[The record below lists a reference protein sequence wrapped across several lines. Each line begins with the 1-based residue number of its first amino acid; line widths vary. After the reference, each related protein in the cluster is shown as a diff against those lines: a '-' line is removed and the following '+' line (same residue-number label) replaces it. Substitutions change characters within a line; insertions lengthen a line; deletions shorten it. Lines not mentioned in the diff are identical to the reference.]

1 MRDYITE
8 DSPFET
14 NVEILCKCYRLTTT
28 EIYLLLSNP
37 SYIKFITLNS
47 YRGNINITKLLK
59 RNPELMELFI

>member
-1 MRDYITE
+1 MRKHITKN
-8 DSPFET
+8 SSFET

-37 SYIKFITLNS
+37 SYIKLITLNN